1 MATAPRT
8 PTLKAQRLI
17 EANQAS
23 PLVYQSYDEQADE
36 TTFRLAD
43 GKRFTLSTNDC
54 RSIASY
60 QPRWQHLVAA

>member
-1 MATAPRT
+1 
-8 PTLKAQRLI
+8 
-17 EANQAS
+17 
-23 PLVYQSYDEQADE
+23 LVYQSYDEQADE

-60 QPRWQHLVAA
+60 QPRWQHLTDVAA